1 MFGCGL
7 AWKVLLDPPGGP
19 PLSPRRVW
27 PPCPPA
33 PISASS
39 TLVLEGDVEVERL
52 ELDGALVVRAAPGAA
67 VRVAALAV
75 RNAGWRFVPLE
86 EPEAAAAP
94 EHLRIRG
101 YGLRREGERRLC
113 FPEPG
118 QYVVDEPG

>member
-1 MFGCGL
+1 MGVGL
-7 AWKVLLDPPGGP
+7 LGRYCSTPPQATHPCPPGVFGH
-19 PLSPRRVW
+19 
-27 PPCPPA
+27 PCPPA